1 MLCAF
6 KPEAPVAPISTN
18 LNEKIVIEWSEP
30 VKNGSPI
37 TGYKIYIIQHSS
49 NAFIQESVYCNGLSD
64 YVIANRVCIVPL
76 LTLYSPPY
84 NLEQGESVQVKI
96 IGINFY
102 GDSPQSLAGNGA
114 LIWVVPDAPIYIANE
129 ISTTNANHIKFTWT

>member
-18 LNEKIVIEWSEP
+18 FNEKIVIEWSEP

-49 NAFIQESVYCNGLSD
+49 NAFI
-64 YVIANRVCIVPL
+64 
-76 LTLYSPPY
+76 
-84 NLEQGESVQVKI
+84 
-96 IGINFY
+96 
-102 GDSPQSLAGNGA
+102 
-114 LIWVVPDAPIYIANE
+114 
-129 ISTTNANHIKFTWT
+129 